1 MNSLLSK
8 LFLNQTGIRVIKP
21 STDMQKFMAITNRL
35 YLQNWDITTN
45 WTLKSDHISEVLQN
59 NRLVQSGS
67 FISQLW
73 KNDD

>member
-1 MNSLLSK
+1 M
-8 LFLNQTGIRVIKP
+8 
-21 STDMQKFMAITNRL
+21 D
-35 YLQNWDITTN
+35 